1 MTGWSNATSSN
12 ALPLIPASAVAT
24 PKPKTKTAIAL
35 KTTVNFTV
43 VVVLSLLVVFLEM
56 VLICVALFSNNTVQ
70 NTNNS
75 SSLFWTYSQSST
87 IGNNKTT
94 YALTPYGFAVIIIGC
109 LLLLAFAYL
118 AYAWFHDEL
127 KNVNANK
134 TLWSCLLGSALA
146 FFSICVIVGL
156 VAASVITDRYPN
168 TLDATY
174 VNGSSLKLN
183 ESSFG
188 LAFVITAKDPVTSL
202 QTGSWTITLGPS
214 PYGAFTGA
222 MQVVLFVT
230 FAACATV
237 FCFSF
242 SRHEV
247 VSE

>member
-1 MTGWSNATSSN
+1 MTGWSNATPSN

-24 PKPKTKTAIAL
+24 SKPKTKTAIAL

-43 VVVLSLLVVFLEM
+43 VVVLSLLVVFVEM

-70 NTNNS
+70 SSNNS
-75 SSLFWTYSQSST
+75 SSLFWTYSQSNT
-87 IGNNKTT
+87 LGNNNKTT
-94 YALTPYGFAVIIIGC
+94 YALTPYGLAVIIIGC

-118 AYAWFHDEL
+118 AYAWFHDEV

-174 VNGSSLKLN
+174 INQALQIN
-183 ESSFG
+183 DSFG
-188 LAFVITAKDPVTSL
+188 LAFVITAKEPVTSL
-202 QTGSWTITLGPS
+202 QTGQWTITLGPS

-247 VSE
+247 VNE

>member
-43 VVVLSLLVVFLEM
+43 VVVLSLLVVFVEM

-75 SSLFWTYSQSST
+75 SSLFWTYSQSNT
-87 IGNNKTT
+87 IGGNNKTT
-94 YALTPYGFAVIIIGC
+94 YALTPYGLAVIIIGC

-118 AYAWFHDEL
+118 AYAWFHDEV
-127 KNVNANK
+127 KNVSGHK

-174 VNGSSLKLN
+174 INQALQIN
-183 ESSFG
+183 DSFG
-188 LAFVITAKDPVTSL
+188 LAFVITAKDPITSGI
-202 QTGSWTITLGPS
+202 QTEQWTITLGPS